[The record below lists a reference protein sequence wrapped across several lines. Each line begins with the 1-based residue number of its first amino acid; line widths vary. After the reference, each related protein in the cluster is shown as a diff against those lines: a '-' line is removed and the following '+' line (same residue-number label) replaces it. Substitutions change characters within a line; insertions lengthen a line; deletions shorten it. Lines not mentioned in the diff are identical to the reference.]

1 MRRRETEIKLRTK
14 SAGAPPSEKFRS
26 QSQILT
32 IRNAARRRGRVVV
45 FTNGCFDILHEGHI
59 RLLRFA
65 KKQGH
70 ILIVA
75 VNSDASVRKN
85 KGPGRPA
92 VALRARLEAL
102 AAIGDV
108 DYLTSFA
115 AITPIKLIGRL
126 RPDVLVKGAD
136 WGHDE
141 VVGRDV
147 VEAAGGRVIRFR
159 VVRGLSSTRL
169 ISALA
174 RERRKAPAV
183 R

>member
-1 MRRRETEIKLRTK
+1 MIKRGAAALSSRKGSRSSSPLGKKLRC
-14 SAGAPPSEKFRS
+14 
-26 QSQILT
+26 QSDLVT
-32 IRNAARRRGRVVV
+32 IRNAARRRRKTVV

-65 KKQGH
+65 KKQGDT
-70 ILIVA
+70 LIVA

-92 VALRARLEAL
+92 VALRGRLEAL
-102 AAIGDV
+102 AAIADV
-108 DYLTSFA
+108 DHLTSFSA
-115 AITPIKLIGRL
+115 ATPIKLIARL
-126 RPDVLVKGAD
+126 RPDILVKGAD

-141 VVGRDV
+141 VVGRDA

-159 VVRGLSSTRL
+159 VVRGLSSSRL
-169 ISALA
+169 ISVLG
-174 RERRKAPAV
+174 RRG